1 MTNYSIAGRTYR
13 YFDGDPLYPFGYG
26 LSYTQFSYSDLV
38 LSPTKVK
45 AGQNVTVTFKIEN
58 IGFMDGQEVGTS
70 FSFFTEVQNL
80 SKLKEFADYNM
91 NVTQKLN
98 FVIEWVENDTEKRR
112 KCWLQA
118 FSYFLLMFS
127 KAFLFRVV

>member
-1 MTNYSIAGRTYR
+1 MTNYSMAGRTYR

-80 SKLKEFADYNM
+80 SKLKEFAADNI
-91 NVTQKLN
+91 NVTHN
-98 FVIEWVENDTEKRR
+98 
-112 KCWLQA
+112 
-118 FSYFLLMFS
+118 
-127 KAFLFRVV
+127 